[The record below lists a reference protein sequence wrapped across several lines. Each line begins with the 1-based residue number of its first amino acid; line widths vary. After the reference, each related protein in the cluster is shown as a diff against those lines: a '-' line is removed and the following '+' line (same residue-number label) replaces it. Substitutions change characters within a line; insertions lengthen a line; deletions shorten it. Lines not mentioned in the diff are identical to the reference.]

1 MTVTNAVNQLKE
13 ALKEGLIEASAAK
26 SDQILELTKA
36 FNWLTD
42 KLAYQ
47 SPPKLGIYF
56 SLFYQ
61 FHWASK
67 PETLKPFDVLLKMD
81 PMEKDD

>member
-1 MTVTNAVNQLKE
+1 MFFQNLQNEIHHLSDQVLKVTNAVNELRE
-13 ALKEGLIEASAAK
+13 GLKEGLIEASAAK
-26 SDQILELTKA
+26 SDQILELAKA

-47 SPPKLGIYF
+47 SPPKLGIF
-56 SLFYQ
+56 FLLFYQ

-67 PETLKPFDVLLKMD
+67 P
-81 PMEKDD
+81 